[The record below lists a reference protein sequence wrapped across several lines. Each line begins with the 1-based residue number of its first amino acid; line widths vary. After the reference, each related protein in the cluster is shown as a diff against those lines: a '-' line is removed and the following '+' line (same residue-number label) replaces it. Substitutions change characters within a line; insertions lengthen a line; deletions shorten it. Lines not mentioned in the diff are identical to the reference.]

1 MISLLKKIG
10 TICTA
15 AALFTVLF
23 TSCDKA
29 PETTAVTPIVII
41 DQLGRTV
48 TLNTLNPQRIVSL
61 SPSNTEILFALGLNE
76 RIAGVTDYCNYP
88 PEAKNK
94 PSIGAYDTP
103 NIEQLIALNPDL
115 VLVTEVHEAKII
127 PQLESKGIAV
137 IGLKPKSVNEVMAS
151 ISLVGNATGKNKEA
165 AKLTADLQERIGHV
179 TNKTIKLADTMK
191 PKVFYIIWHEPL
203 WTAGSGTMHDELIQ
217 MAGGVNIAHN
227 LSWYADI
234 SLETVIEA
242 NPEVI
247 IAGVNMGTGE
257 DAPLLYAQTEPRLKD
272 TDALKNNR
280 VYSLDMDIVSR
291 PGPRIVDAMENFLAV
306 IHPELRD

>member
-1 MISLLKKIG
+1 MKNLLKKIC
-10 TICTA
+10 IVCA
-15 AALFTVLF
+15 AAVVFTALFA
-23 TSCDKA
+23 SCDKA
-29 PETTAVTPIVII
+29 PETTPAVPAVIT

-48 TLNTLNPQRIVSL
+48 TLTTPTPQRIISL
-61 SPSNTEILFALGLNE
+61 SPSNTEILFALGLDE

-103 NIEQLIALNPDL
+103 NLEQLIALNPDL
-115 VLVTEVHEAKII
+115 VLATEVHEAKII
-127 PQLESKGIAV
+127 PQLESKGITV
-137 IGLKPKSVNEVMAS
+137 IGLKPTSVNEVMAS
-151 ISLVGNATGKNKEA
+151 ISLVGNATGKNTEA
-165 AKLTADLQERIGHV
+165 AKLVADLQERIKGV
-179 TNKTIKLADTMK
+179 AEKTGELADTDK
-191 PKVFYIIWHEPL
+191 SKVFYIIWHEPL

-227 LSWYADI
+227 LTWYADI
-234 SLETVIEA
+234 SLEAVIEA
-242 NPEVI
+242 NPGVI
-247 IAGVNMGTGE
+247 IAGVGMGTGE

-291 PGPRIVDAMENFLAV
+291 PGPRIVDALEKFLAA
-306 IHPELRD
+306 IHPELSK